1 MRQGKYPFVIGFLAV
16 PVTLYSVFV
25 VSPYLQAFW
34 LSMTE
39 WRGIGAPRWIGFAN
53 FERLFSDEVF
63 WKAVRHHGVLLLAL
77 PLITIAIA
85 LFFAFMLNVGG
96 GSRGGQRV
104 GVRGS
109 GFYRVVFFF
118 PQVLA
123 VAIIAVLFQMVYRP
137 DESGLINGVLMKLGL
152 DPIFFL
158 INPNLAL
165 WSIIAVLVW
174 QAVGFYV
181 VLFSAGMASIP
192 AEIYE
197 AAELDGASRITMF
210 FRVTIPLLW
219 DTLQVAWVYLGIAA
233 FRRLRHRRG
242 PLGGQRRAGRGHH
255 RAGDGDLPQRLRL
268 QQVRLRLGDGRRA
281 LLPDHHVRGADA
293 PGVQAGKRRVLTWD
307 RR

>member
-16 PVTLYSVFV
+16 PVTLYTVFV

-39 WRGIGAPRWIGFAN
+39 WRGIGAPRWIGFGN
-53 FERLFSDEVF
+53 FERLLSDEVF

-137 DESGLINGVLMKLGL
+137 DESGLINGILVKLGL
-152 DPIFFL
+152 EPVFFL

-192 AEIYE
+192 TEIYE
-197 AAELDGASRITMF
+197 AAELDGASRVTMF

-233 FRRLRHRRG
+233 FDAFAIVAVLSVDSGGPDGATTVLAMEIYRNAFVYSRYGYASAMGVALFFLTITFAALTLRVSRRES
-242 PLGGQRRAGRGHH
+242 
-255 RAGDGDLPQRLRL
+255 
-268 QQVRLRLGDGRRA
+268 VEY
-281 LLPDHHVRGADA
+281 
-293 PGVQAGKRRVLTWD
+293 
-307 RR
+307 